1 MTLLPHSFVYIVI
14 YIFFFIFFSFF
25 FSFQGRLKYGDPNE
39 ENYDNTLW
47 RADRIS
53 WAETIYSKFI
63 QNHKGRENIDV
74 TRSGTCSTK
83 EYESLKINIESEI
96 QTLKDLQSSHTVDS
110 KHSPLL
116 KKELDNIFIKL
127 QNIIGKKRRK
137 KRGQRKK

>member
-1 MTLLPHSFVYIVI
+1 M
-14 YIFFFIFFSFF
+14 
-25 FSFQGRLKYGDPNE
+25 
-39 ENYDNTLW
+39 W

-74 TRSGTCSTK
+74 TRFGTCSTK

-137 KRGQRKK
+137 KRGQRKRPKKRFVVICFFFCLFLLFENFFCF